1 VRKFGVLLA
10 DLGMRVLLVDADV
23 QPSLSRYF
31 EIGHGTQNGLS
42 GMVREGNATAEFISS
57 VVFTGSASPNLN
69 AQKST
74 GNWTSSDQTPMMGR
88 LQEYLANRSDKE
100 VRIKKALQSH
110 FVKENY
116 DVVLIDSQGAK
127 GVLQKS
133 AIFASDL
140 LISPIC
146 PDVLSSREFTLGTME
161 MLDDVESLPLKDF
174 NMPPMKAVIYRTEN
188 TVDSRAIAQV
198 IRESFMTMRGRVTVL
213 NATVPHSVSYKKAA
227 TSQQPVHWI
236 DPRASATMHNLIWEI
251 FPNLE
256 GITAADMVDDEPAPE
271 PILRLL
277 KQSLLEGV
285 VVLHKTPESLTA
297 SRTRQAIGHCPRF
310 T

>member
-1 VRKFGVLLA
+1 MITVAVVSTKGGVGKTTLCANLGVLLA

-57 VVFTGSASPNLN
+57 VVFTSLR
-69 AQKST
+69 KSQSQRPKVH
-74 GNWTSSDQTPMMGR
+74 GKLDIIRSDAHDGA

-100 VRIKKALQSH
+100 VRIKKALQSPH
-110 FVKENY
+110 VKENY

-213 NATVPHSVSYKKAA
+213 NATVPHSVSYKKSRNFTA
-227 TSQQPVHWI
+227 TGPL
-236 DPRASATMHNLIWEI
+236 D
-251 FPNLE
+251 
-256 GITAADMVDDEPAPE
+256 
-271 PILRLL
+271 
-277 KQSLLEGV
+277 
-285 VVLHKTPESLTA
+285 
-297 SRTRQAIGHCPRF
+297 
-310 T
+310 

>member
-1 VRKFGVLLA
+1 MITVAVVSTKGGVGKTTLCANLGALLA

-57 VVFTGSASPNLN
+57 IVFSG
-69 AQKST
+69 QRKSQPQRPKVH
-74 GNWTSSDQTPMMGR
+74 GKLDIIRSDAHDGA
-88 LQEYLANRSDKE
+88 LQEYLAARSDKE

-110 FVKENY
+110 YVKENY

-188 TVDSRAIAQV
+188 TVDSRAIGQV

-251 FPNLE
+251 FPNLD
-256 GITAADMVDDEPAPE
+256 GVTAADMVDDEPAPE
-271 PILRLL
+271 TH
-277 KQSLLEGV
+277 SSSVEAV
-285 VVLHKTPESLTA
+285 A
-297 SRTRQAIGHCPRF
+297 A
-310 T
+310 

>member
-1 VRKFGVLLA
+1 MITVAVVSTKGGVGKTTLCANLGALLA

-42 GMVREGNATAEFISS
+42 GMVREGNATSEFISS
-57 VVFTGSASPNLN
+57 IVFTG
-69 AQKST
+69 QRKSQPQRPKVH
-74 GNWTSSDQTPMMGR
+74 GKLDIIRSDAHDGA
-88 LQEYLANRSDKE
+88 LQEYLAARSDKE

-110 FVKENY
+110 YVKENY

-188 TVDSRAIAQV
+188 TVDSRAIGQV

-251 FPNLE
+251 FPNLD
-256 GITAADMVDDEPAPE
+256 GVTAADMVDDET
-271 PILRLL
+271 
-277 KQSLLEGV
+277 
-285 VVLHKTPESLTA
+285 TPEAHSATVEA
-297 SRTRQAIGHCPRF
+297 VAA
-310 T
+310 

>member
-1 VRKFGVLLA
+1 MITVAVVSTKGGVGKTTLCANLGALLA

-57 VVFTGSASPNLN
+57 IVFTG
-69 AQKST
+69 QRKSQPQRPKVH
-74 GNWTSSDQTPMMGR
+74 GKLDIIRSDAHDGA
-88 LQEYLANRSDKE
+88 LQEYLAARSDKE

-110 FVKENY
+110 YVKENY

-188 TVDSRAIAQV
+188 TVDSRAIGQV

-251 FPNLE
+251 FPNLD
-256 GITAADMVDDEPAPE
+256 GVTAADMVDDEPAPE
-271 PILRLL
+271 TH
-277 KQSLLEGV
+277 SSSVEAV
-285 VVLHKTPESLTA
+285 A
-297 SRTRQAIGHCPRF
+297 A
-310 T
+310 

>member
-1 VRKFGVLLA
+1 MITVAVVSTKGGVGKTTLCANLGVLLA

-57 VVFTGSASPNLN
+57 VVFTSLR
-69 AQKST
+69 KSQSQRPKVH
-74 GNWTSSDQTPMMGR
+74 GKLDIIRSDAHDGA

-100 VRIKKALQSH
+100 VRIKKALQSPH
-110 FVKENY
+110 VKENY

-198 IRESFMTMRGRVTVL
+198 IRESFMAMRGRVTVL

-256 GITAADMVDDEPAPE
+256 DVTAADMVDEEPTQEHSESPE
-271 PILRLL
+271 
-277 KQSLLEGV
+277 
-285 VVLHKTPESLTA
+285 
-297 SRTRQAIGHCPRF
+297 AIAA
-310 T
+310 

>member
-1 VRKFGVLLA
+1 MITVAVVSTKGGVGKTTLCANLGVLLA

-57 VVFTGSASPNLN
+57 VVFT
-69 AQKST
+69 AQRKSQT
-74 GNWTSSDQTPMMGR
+74 QRPKVHGKLDIIRSDAHDGA

-110 FVKENY
+110 YVKENY

-198 IRESFMTMRGRVTVL
+198 IRESFMAMRGRVTVL

-256 GITAADMVDDEPAPE
+256 DVTAADMVDEESTQEHSESPE
-271 PILRLL
+271 
-277 KQSLLEGV
+277 
-285 VVLHKTPESLTA
+285 
-297 SRTRQAIGHCPRF
+297 AIAA
-310 T
+310 

>member
-1 VRKFGVLLA
+1 MITVAVVSTKGGVGKTTLCANLGVLLA

-57 VVFTGSASPNLN
+57 VVFTS
-69 AQKST
+69 QRKSQPQRPKVH
-74 GNWTSSDQTPMMGR
+74 GKLDIIRSDAHDGA

-100 VRIKKALQSH
+100 VRIKKALQSPH
-110 FVKENY
+110 VKDSY

-236 DPRASATMHNLIWEI
+236 DPRASATMHNLIWEL

-256 GITAADMVDDEPAPE
+256 GVTAADMVDEEPAPE
-271 PILRLL
+271 TH
-277 KQSLLEGV
+277 S
-285 VVLHKTPESLTA
+285 A
-297 SRTRQAIGHCPRF
+297 SVEAVAA
-310 T
+310 

>member
-1 VRKFGVLLA
+1 MITVAVVSTKGGVGKTTLCANLGVLLA

-57 VVFTGSASPNLN
+57 VVFT
-69 AQKST
+69 AQRKSQT
-74 GNWTSSDQTPMMGR
+74 QRPKVHGKLDIIRSDAHDGA

-100 VRIKKALQSH
+100 VRIKKALQSPH
-110 FVKENY
+110 VKENY

-198 IRESFMTMRGRVTVL
+198 IRESFMAMRGRVTVL

-256 GITAADMVDDEPAPE
+256 GVTAADMVDDEPA
-271 PILRLL
+271 
-277 KQSLLEGV
+277 LEQ
-285 VVLHKTPESLTA
+285 HSA
-297 SRTRQAIGHCPRF
+297 SVEAVAA
-310 T
+310 

>member
-1 VRKFGVLLA
+1 MITVAVVSTKGGVGKTTLCANLGVLLA

-57 VVFTGSASPNLN
+57 VVFT
-69 AQKST
+69 AQRKSQT
-74 GNWTSSDQTPMMGR
+74 QRPKVHGKLDIIRSDAHDGA

-110 FVKENY
+110 YVKENY

-198 IRESFMTMRGRVTVL
+198 IRESFMAMRGRVTVL

-256 GITAADMVDDEPAPE
+256 GVTAADMVDDESA
-271 PILRLL
+271 
-277 KQSLLEGV
+277 LEQ
-285 VVLHKTPESLTA
+285 HSA
-297 SRTRQAIGHCPRF
+297 SVEAVAA
-310 T
+310 

>member
-1 VRKFGVLLA
+1 
-10 DLGMRVLLVDADV
+10 M
-23 QPSLSRYF
+23 
-31 EIGHGTQNGLS
+31 
-42 GMVREGNATAEFISS
+42 
-57 VVFTGSASPNLN
+57 
-69 AQKST
+69 
-74 GNWTSSDQTPMMGR
+74 
-88 LQEYLANRSDKE
+88 
-100 VRIKKALQSH
+100 
-110 FVKENY
+110 
-116 DVVLIDSQGAK
+116 VLIDSQGAK

-198 IRESFMTMRGRVTVL
+198 IRESFMTMRGRVTIL

-256 GITAADMVDDEPAPE
+256 GVTAADMVDDEPA
-271 PILRLL
+271 
-277 KQSLLEGV
+277 LEQ
-285 VVLHKTPESLTA
+285 HSA
-297 SRTRQAIGHCPRF
+297 SVEAVAA
-310 T
+310 